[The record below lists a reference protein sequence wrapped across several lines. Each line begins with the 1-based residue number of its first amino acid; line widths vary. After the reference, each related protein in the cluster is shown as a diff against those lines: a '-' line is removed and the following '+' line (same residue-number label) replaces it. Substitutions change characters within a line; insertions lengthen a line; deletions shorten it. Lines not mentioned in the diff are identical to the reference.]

1 MVTDMLLNILL
12 GLVAEGGTTAT
23 VNWGSLINANS
34 FDGIISGITTA
45 LPIVIPV
52 AITLMGI
59 PIVWGFIRKMVKK
72 H

>member
-1 MVTDMLLNILL
+1 MAFLPLLTT
-12 GLVAEGGTTAT
+12 ASTAT
-23 VNWGSLINANS
+23 VDWSSLIQADS
-34 FDGIISGITTA
+34 FNGIISGVTTA

-59 PIVWGFIRKMVKK
+59 PIVWNFVRRMIKK

>member
-1 MVTDMLLNILL
+1 MLFNTL
-12 GLVAEGGTTAT
+12 GSLVASGTLSS
-23 VNWGSLINANS
+23 VDWGSLISNDS
-34 FDGIISGITTA
+34 FNGIILGVTTS

>member
-1 MVTDMLLNILL
+1 MALLPLL
-12 GLVAEGGTTAT
+12 TTSSTAT
-23 VNWGSLINANS
+23 VDWSSLIQADS
-34 FDGIISGITTA
+34 FNGIISGITTA

-59 PIVWGFIRKMVKK
+59 PIVWNFVRRMIKK

>member
-1 MVTDMLLNILL
+1 MLAPILT
-12 GLVAEGGTTAT
+12 ASAAT
-23 VNWGSLINANS
+23 VDWSTLISATS
-34 FDGIISGITTA
+34 FDGIINGVTAA

-59 PIVWGFIRKMVKK
+59 PIVWGFIRKMIKK

>member
-1 MVTDMLLNILL
+1 MALLNGLL
-12 GLVAEGGTTAT
+12 ATTTTPAS
-23 VNWGSLINANS
+23 VDWSSLINANS

-59 PIVWGFIRKMVKK
+59 PIVWSFIRRMIKK

>member
-1 MVTDMLLNILL
+1 MLNGLL
-12 GLVAEGGTTAT
+12 ATATTST
-23 VNWGSLINANS
+23 VNWGSLLDASS
-34 FDGIISGITTA
+34 FNGIIDGITTA

-59 PIVWGFIRKMVKK
+59 PIVWGTVRKMIKK

>member
-1 MVTDMLLNILL
+1 MLNFLL
-12 GLVAEGGTTAT
+12 TGGSTPASVDWST
-23 VNWGSLINANS
+23 LITSTS
-34 FDGIISGITTA
+34 FDGIIDGVTDA

-59 PIVWGFIRKMVKK
+59 PIVWNFVRRMIKK

>member
-1 MVTDMLLNILL
+1 MLFNTLL
-12 GLVAEGGTTAT
+12 GLVAEAGTTAT

>member
-1 MVTDMLLNILL
+1 MAFLPLL
-12 GLVAEGGTTAT
+12 TTAST
-23 VNWGSLINANS
+23 ASVDWSSLIKADS
-34 FDGIISGITTA
+34 FNGIISGITTA

-59 PIVWGFIRKMVKK
+59 PIVWNFVRRMIKK

>member
-1 MVTDMLLNILL
+1 MTGLLL
-12 GLVAEGGTTAT
+12 TAT
-23 VNWGSLINANS
+23 TQTVDWTGLINAGS
-34 FDGIISGITTA
+34 FNGIIDGVTDA
-45 LPIVIPV
+45 LPVVIPV